1 MRGSEWVA
9 IIGHR
14 GARDLWPE
22 NSLDGFQRTRALG
35 IEGVEFDVHV
45 ARDGELVVIHDPT
58 LERTTEGRGMVADRT
73 AAELAATRL
82 RDAGGAGIPTLDQ
95 VLDVFAGTDIE
106 LHIEIKTG
114 ADGKLYPG
122 LEKRLVDVIA
132 RRKLH
137 DTAILTCFVPRALE
151 TVRGIA
157 PRQRVLASVNERS
170 AEAMGGLAAALD
182 RFAALDGC
190 LVAVEKGLLAANLE
204 LCLDRLGRDKLGA
217 WVSNEPADLAH
228 WLAEPVRQITTD
240 RPDLA
245 LEQRRLLSASLHSD

>member
-1 MRGSEWVA
+1 MPGNRVA

-22 NSLDGFQRTRALG
+22 NSLDGFRRTRALG

-45 ARDGELVVIHDPT
+45 TRDGELVVLHDAT
-58 LERTTEGRGMVADRT
+58 LERTTEGQGLVADRT

-82 RDAGGAGIPTLDQ
+82 RDGGGAGIPTLDQ
-95 VLDVFAGTDIE
+95 VLDVFAGSDIE
-106 LHIEIKTG
+106 LHIEIKTD
-114 ADGKLYPG
+114 ADGRLYPG
-122 LEKRLVDVIA
+122 LEKRLVDIIA

-137 DTAILTCFVPRALE
+137 DTAILTCFVPKALKI
-151 TVRGIA
+151 VREIS

-170 AEAMGGLAAALD
+170 AESMGGLAAALD

-204 LCLDRLGRDKLGA
+204 LCLDRLGRDRLGA
-217 WVSNEPADLAH
+217 WVTNEPADLAR
-228 WLAEPVRQITTD
+228 WLSQPVRQITSD

-245 LEQRRLLSASLHSD
+245 LQQRRLLSGSLHSD